1 MEDEMRHYRKA
12 AGMFAIAIGVA
23 FAAPV
28 SAETSGA
35 THHKQR
41 IHLHAVEYRGFSST
55 ATALAPTRTVI
66 PLAPAVKTDG
76 LSRNPDDCNYGC
88 IDNN

>member
-1 MEDEMRHYRKA
+1 MRHYPKT
-12 AGMFAIAIGVA
+12 AGMFAVALGVA

-28 SAETSGA
+28 SAETPEA
-35 THHKQR
+35 THHKHS
-41 IHLHAVEYRGFSST
+41 IHVYAASYGGFSST
-55 ATALAPTRTVI
+55 ATALAPTRIAI
-66 PLAPAVKTDG
+66 PAAPAVKTDG